1 MFQLNWQ
8 EFSRRPH
15 IAKLPLHEQ
24 VRQFH
29 WEQQRYN
36 MLLEYVANSSIS
48 SAAAAGAGAG
58 GGGGKSQ
65 QDASANNYVENN
77 YIDNYFE

>member
-15 IAKLPLHEQ
+15 IARLPLHEQ

-36 MLLEYVANSSIS
+36 MMLEYVANSSVS
-48 SAAAAGAGAG
+48 TAAAAAAGGAG
-58 GGGGKSQ
+58 GGGPQ
-65 QDASANNYVENN
+65 RDASANNYVENN

>member
-36 MLLEYVANSSIS
+36 IMLEYVANSSIS
-48 SAAAAGAGAG
+48 SAAAAAGSG
-58 GGGGKSQ
+58 GGAKSQ
-65 QDASANNYVENN
+65 QDASANNYIENN